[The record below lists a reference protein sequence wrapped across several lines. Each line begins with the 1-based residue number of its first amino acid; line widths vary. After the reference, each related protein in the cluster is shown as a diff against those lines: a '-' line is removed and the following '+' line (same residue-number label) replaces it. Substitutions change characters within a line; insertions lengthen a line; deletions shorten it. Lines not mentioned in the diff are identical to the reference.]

1 MSRAPDEYCGAAV
14 NNTYTNYLA
23 RHNVRLAL
31 ANSRLSEEERRD
43 LTYFAQHI
51 AILYDE
57 GRQLFLQD
65 ELFERLEPLPRQRE
79 AGEPLYRTI
88 CFDRMQRY
96 RALKQADLVQLM
108 TLLPNDFTLA
118 QKRAVWEMYEPLT
131 VHDSSL
137 SFGAHALLG
146 FRLG

>member
-1 MSRAPDEYCGAAV
+1 
-14 NNTYTNYLA
+14 
-23 RHNVRLAL
+23 
-31 ANSRLSEEERRD
+31 
-43 LTYFAQHI
+43 
-51 AILYDE
+51 
-57 GRQLFLQD
+57 
-65 ELFERLEPLPRQRE
+65 
-79 AGEPLYRTI
+79 
-88 CFDRMQRY
+88 MQRY

-146 FRLG
+146 FRLGLMDQGWRYFERSLMLDMEDELHHEGNEGLHMAAMGVSWQAVVYGMLGLWAEGDTLTVEPRLPPADQKIVPLRIPSRPAAAHYG